1 MFLHHKLL
9 LVLDN
14 ELNFVTDD
22 IDELSRKIWT
32 FLCLVHIILFVLHF
46 LN

>member
-1 MFLHHKLL
+1 MEKFTPDSPKKKKTLFGMFLHHKLL

-22 IDELSRKIWT
+22 IDELSRKI
-32 FLCLVHIILFVLHF
+32 
-46 LN
+46 